1 MHNKPIIDEIKDI
14 LPGFLVSLT
23 IGMVSNVIANFIPSL
38 GSATIAILFGII
50 VGNLFLSHDIF
61 QRGYKFSESNLLAYS
76 IVLLGGTLSLSSL
89 MEIKLTGIIYIIT
102 QMAITIMVCM
112 FVGKRLQ
119 FSSDFIYLMASGNSV
134 CGSSAIAATSSTIN
148 ASDNDKGITI
158 TITNVMGI
166 FLMFL
171 LPIISRLLYNNEL
184 LKTSALIGG
193 VIQSVGQVIASG
205 LMINEQVK
213 EFAMI
218 FKIFRV
224 ILLILVVFLFGHL
237 KNKSNKEIIQDEE
250 SNIKSGNVTVPW
262 YVIGIYGDVN
272 KGLWDKVKEDRTL
285 MELENYSQDG
295 ISLGLC
301 FGYDEEDNNKYLV
314 AVKKPEK
321 YYGNDT
327 FSRDYKVE
335 IWIPIIKD

>member
-38 GSATIAILFGII
+38 GS
-50 VGNLFLSHDIF
+50 
-61 QRGYKFSESNLLAYS
+61 
-76 IVLLGGTLSLSSL
+76 
-89 MEIKLTGIIYIIT
+89 
-102 QMAITIMVCM
+102 
-112 FVGKRLQ
+112 
-119 FSSDFIYLMASGNSV
+119 
-134 CGSSAIAATSSTIN
+134 SAIAATSSAID

>member
-134 CGSSAIAATSSTIN
+134 CGSSAIAATSSAIN

-262 YVIGIYGDVN
+262 YVIGFFIACILFSLKIITPNVSAIMKKLSSSLEIVALAGIGLRVNIRELVRQGKRVLIYG
-272 KGLWDKVKEDRTL
+272 TA
-285 MELENYSQDG
+285 
-295 ISLGLC
+295 
-301 FGYDEEDNNKYLV
+301 V
-314 AVKKPEK
+314 AICQVA
-321 YYGNDT
+321 
-327 FSRDYKVE
+327 SA
-335 IWIPIIKD
+335 IILILILFR

>member
-1 MHNKPIIDEIKDI
+1 
-14 LPGFLVSLT
+14 
-23 IGMVSNVIANFIPSL
+23 
-38 GSATIAILFGII
+38 
-50 VGNLFLSHDIF
+50 
-61 QRGYKFSESNLLAYS
+61 
-76 IVLLGGTLSLSSL
+76 

-102 QMAITIMVCM
+102 QMAITIMVCL
-112 FVGKRLQ
+112 FVGNRLQ

-134 CGSSAIAATSSTIN
+134 CGSSAIAATSSAIN

-262 YVIGIYGDVN
+262 YVIGFFIACILFSLKIITPNVSAIMKKLSSSLEIVALAGIGLRVNIRELVRQGKRVLIYG
-272 KGLWDKVKEDRTL
+272 TA
-285 MELENYSQDG
+285 
-295 ISLGLC
+295 
-301 FGYDEEDNNKYLV
+301 V
-314 AVKKPEK
+314 AICQVA
-321 YYGNDT
+321 
-327 FSRDYKVE
+327 SA
-335 IWIPIIKD
+335 IILILILFR